1 MKHLPFAIASI
12 VDANTGFGLSHGG
25 GKIDH
30 CAAEQ
35 HARAVRA
42 KSIIG
47 LFAAIKQRISI
58 AVEAHKE
65 RAQARRDLLKTL
77 NLSDHMLK
85 DIGLTRGDLA
95 SVQYGVVTLQQLDA
109 ERMASRQVTD
119 QHVITSIRVEKV
131 NQAQEAV
138 NQEFYAEEKCA

>member
-25 GKIDH
+25 GKIDYR
-30 CAAEQ
+30 AAEQ
-35 HARAVRA
+35 HARAIRA

-47 LFAAIKQRISI
+47 LFAAIKQRIGI
-58 AVEAHKE
+58 AIEAYRV
-65 RAQARRDLLKTL
+65 RAQARRDLLTML
-77 NLSDHMLK
+77 NLSDRMLK

-95 SVQYGVVTLQQLDA
+95 SIQYGVVTLKQLDA
-109 ERMASRQVTD
+109 ERKALRQVTN
-119 QHVITSIRVEKV
+119 QHVTTSIRVEKV

-138 NQEFYAEEKCA
+138 NQELYAEAKCA

>member
-12 VDANTGFGLSHGG
+12 VDANTGFGLSHGV

-30 CAAEQ
+30 CAAKR
-35 HARAVRA
+35 HAHAIRA
-42 KSIIG
+42 KSIIA
-47 LFAAIKQRISI
+47 LFAAIKQRISV
-58 AVEAHKE
+58 AVEAYKE
-65 RAQARRDLLKTL
+65 RAQARRDLLTML

-95 SVQYGVVTLQQLDA
+95 SVQYGAVTLKQQDA
-109 ERMASRQVTD
+109 ERKASRQVAD
-119 QHVITSIRVEKV
+119 QHVTTFTRVEKA

-138 NQEFYAEEKCA
+138 NQELYTEAKCA

>member
-1 MKHLPFAIASI
+1 MKHFTFAIASI
-12 VDANTGFGLSHGG
+12 IDANTGFWPSHGG

-30 CAAEQ
+30 RAAEQ

-42 KSIIG
+42 KSIIA
-47 LFAAIKQRISI
+47 LFAAIKQHIGI
-58 AVEAHKE
+58 AVEAYSV
-65 RAQARRDLLKTL
+65 RVQARRDLQTL
-77 NLSDHMLK
+77 QNLNDHMLK

-109 ERMASRQVTD
+109 ERMALRQVTD
-119 QHVITSIRVEKV
+119 RHVTTSIRVEKV